1 MPTYFDSSQL
11 IDLGSAPNA
20 NDGDTLRTAGSKINT
35 ALRDIDSALDALDSD
50 FRVAFDSSQIGTDA
64 ISTAKIQDGAVIASK
79 LTPGSLSNTVY
90 AGSLNFD
97 SAAAD
102 DVITINAAG
111 QVGITNVYS
120 WFNDTAPSYQL
131 DVRSSTG
138 TTTAN
143 FSSGSNTTINLYSDN
158 NASGPFRF
166 VSQNDALYLK
176 AQAAA
181 ISTDNSFIKYDETS
195 NKLRLMSG
203 AYLDNIGNMGI
214 GVAAPQT
221 KLDVNGTIRASN
233 VSSGTPTAA
242 VELISTGGIE
252 ITSATSAGYIDLKNN
267 NGEDY
272 DVRLAT
278 NSAGDFYIST
288 LGTTKRLTILDTGE
302 VGIGT
307 DAPTQEL
314 HVVGQIL
321 SSVTSGNNNGLS
333 VTTGDNGI
341 SYIVLSNST
350 GNVLL
355 RKDDGFSSIRNNDT
369 DEFRI
374 YGNGVHNFTFQHDG
388 DFFARGDVTAFAS
401 LSDRNLKENIENIP
415 NALEKVSKINGV
427 TFNYIGSK
435 ESMTG
440 VIAQEVQEVLP
451 EVIYETV
458 DNTREDGRALAVRY
472 GNMVGLLIEAI
483 KELKAEVE
491 QLKNKE

>member
-1 MPTYFDSSQL
+1 MPTYFDASQL
-11 IDLGSAPNA
+11 IDLGTAPNA

-35 ALRDIDSALDALDSD
+35 ALQDIDSALDALDSD

-64 ISTAKIQDGAVIASK
+64 ISTAKIQDGAVNSAKLAS
-79 LTPGSLSNTVY
+79 GSLSNTAY

-97 SAAAD
+97 STAAND
-102 DVITINAAG
+102 IITINASG
-111 QVGITNVYS
+111 QVGI
-120 WFNDTAPSYQL
+120 NDTTPSYQL
-131 DVRSSTG
+131 DVRSSAG
-138 TTTAN
+138 ASTAN
-143 FSSGSNTTINLYSDN
+143 FSAGSNTTINLYSDN

-166 VSQNDALYLK
+166 VSQDDALYLK

-181 ISTDNSFIKYDETS
+181 ISTDNSFIKYDESS

-203 AYLDNIGNMGI
+203 AYLDNTGNMGI

-278 NSAGDFYIST
+278 NSAGDFSIST
-288 LGTTKRLTILDTGE
+288 LGTTKRLTVLDTGE
-302 VGIGT
+302 IGIGT

-321 SSVTSGNNNGLS
+321 SSITSGDNAGLT
-333 VTTGDNGI
+333 VTTGSNGVSSI
-341 SYIVLSNST
+341 TIDNST
-350 GNVLL
+350 GNIQL
-355 RKDDGFSSIRNNDT
+355 RKDDGFSSIRNNDS

-401 LSDRNLKENIENIP
+401 FSDRQLKENIENIP

-440 VIAQEVQEVLP
+440 VVAQEVQEVLP
-451 EVIYETV
+451 EVVYETV

-491 QLKNKE
+491 VLKNNE

>member
-1 MPTYFDSSQL
+1 MPTYFDASQL
-11 IDLGSAPNA
+11 IDLGTAPNA

-35 ALRDIDSALDALDSD
+35 ALQDIDSALDALDSD

-64 ISTAKIQDGAVIASK
+64 ISTAKIQDGAVTAAK

-97 SAAAD
+97 STAAND
-102 DVITINAAG
+102 IITINAAG
-111 QVGITNVYS
+111 QVGI
-120 WFNDTAPSYQL
+120 NDTTPSYQL

-143 FSSGSNTTINLYSDN
+143 FSGPSNTTINLYSDN

-181 ISTDNSFIKYDETS
+181 ISTDNSFLKYDELS

-203 AYLDNIGNMGI
+203 TYLDNAGNMGI

-321 SSVTSGNNNGLS
+321 SSVTTGNNDGLS
-333 VTTGDNGI
+333 VTTGNNGI
-341 SYIVLSNST
+341 SSITLSNST
-350 GNVLL
+350 GNVKL
-355 RKDDGFSSIRNNDT
+355 RKDDGFSSIRNDDS

-388 DFFARGDVTAFAS
+388 DFFARGDITAFAS
-401 LSDRNLKENIENIP
+401 LSDRQLKENIENIP

-472 GNMVGLLIEAI
+472 GNMIGLLIEAI

>member
-35 ALRDIDSALDALDSD
+35 ALQDIDSALDALDSD

-64 ISTAKIQDGAVIASK
+64 ISTAKIQDGAVTSAK
-79 LTPGSLSNTVY
+79 LTSGSLSNTVY

-97 SAAAD
+97 STAAND
-102 DVITINAAG
+102 IITINAAG
-111 QVGITNVYS
+111 QVGI
-120 WFNDTAPSYQL
+120 NDTTPSYQL

-166 VSQNDALYLK
+166 VSQDDALYLK

-203 AYLDNIGNMGI
+203 TYLDNTGNMGI

-321 SSVTSGNNNGLS
+321 SSVTSGDNAGLT
-333 VTTGDNGI
+333 VTTGNNGI
-341 SYIVLSNST
+341 SSITIDNST
-350 GNVLL
+350 GNVQL
-355 RKDDGFSSIRNNDT
+355 RKDDGFSSIRNSDS

-401 LSDRNLKENIENIP
+401 LSDRQLKENIENIP

>member
-1 MPTYFDSSQL
+1 MPTYFDASQL
-11 IDLGSAPNA
+11 IDLGTAPNA

-35 ALRDIDSALDALDSD
+35 ALQDIDSALDALDSD

-64 ISTAKIQDGAVIASK
+64 ISTDKIQDGAVTSEK
-79 LTPGSLSNTVY
+79 LTPASLSNTVY

-97 SAAAD
+97 STAAD
-102 DVITINAAG
+102 DIITINAAG
-111 QVGITNVYS
+111 QVGI
-120 WFNDTAPSYQL
+120 NDTTPSYQL
-131 DVRSSTG
+131 DVRSSAG
-138 TTTAN
+138 ASTAN
-143 FSSGSNTTINLYSDN
+143 FSAGSNTTINLYSDN

-166 VSQNDALYLK
+166 VSQDDALYLK

-181 ISTDNSFIKYDETS
+181 ISTDNSFIKYDEPS

-203 AYLDNIGNMGI
+203 AYLDNSGNMGI

-288 LGTTKRLTILDTGE
+288 LGTTKRLTVLDTGE

-321 SSVTSGNNNGLS
+321 SSVTSGDNAGLTI
-333 VTTGDNGI
+333 TTGSNGVSSI
-341 SYIVLSNST
+341 TVDNST
-350 GNVLL
+350 GNVQL
-355 RKDDGFSSIRNNDT
+355 RKDDGFSSIRNSDS

-401 LSDRNLKENIENIP
+401 LSDRQLKENIENIP

-440 VIAQEVQEVLP
+440 VVAQEVQEVLP
-451 EVIYETV
+451 EVVYETV

-491 QLKNKE
+491 VLKNNE

>member
-1 MPTYFDSSQL
+1 MPTYFDASQL
-11 IDLGSAPNA
+11 IDLGTAPNA

-35 ALRDIDSALDALDSD
+35 ALQDIDSALDALDSD

-64 ISTAKIQDGAVIASK
+64 ISTDKIQDGAVTSEK
-79 LTPGSLSNTVY
+79 LTPASLSNAVY

-97 SAAAD
+97 STAAD
-102 DVITINAAG
+102 DIITINAAG
-111 QVGITNVYS
+111 QVGV
-120 WFNDTAPSYQL
+120 NDTTPSYQL
-131 DVRSSTG
+131 DVRSSAG
-138 TTTAN
+138 ASTAN
-143 FSSGSNTTINLYSDN
+143 FSAGSNTTINLYSDN

-166 VSQNDALYLK
+166 VSQDDALYLK

-181 ISTDNSFIKYDETS
+181 ISTDNSFIKYDEPS

-203 AYLDNIGNMGI
+203 AYLDNSGNMGI

-288 LGTTKRLTILDTGE
+288 LGTTKRLTVLDTGE

-321 SSVTSGNNNGLS
+321 SSVTSGDNAGLT
-333 VTTGDNGI
+333 VTTGSNGVSSI
-341 SYIVLSNST
+341 TVDNST
-350 GNVLL
+350 GNVQL
-355 RKDDGFSSIRNNDT
+355 RKDDGFSSIRNSDS

-401 LSDRNLKENIENIP
+401 LSDRQLKENIENIP

-440 VIAQEVQEVLP
+440 VVAQEVQEVLP
-451 EVIYETV
+451 EVVYETV

-491 QLKNKE
+491 VLKNNE

>member
-1 MPTYFDSSQL
+1 MPHTIYFDSSQL

-20 NDGDTLRTAGSKINT
+20 NDGDTLRAAGSKINSI
-35 ALRDIDSALDALDSD
+35 AESLDSALDALDSD
-50 FRVAFDSSQIGTDA
+50 FRVPFDSDQIATNA
-64 ISTAKIQDGAVIASK
+64 ISTTKIQDGAIIASK
-79 LTPGSLSNTVY
+79 LSQGSLSNGVY
-90 AGSLNFD
+90 GGSLNFD
-97 SAAAD
+97 SSAAD
-102 DVITINAAG
+102 DIITINAAG
-111 QVGITNVYS
+111 QVGI
-120 WFNDTAPSYQL
+120 NDTVPGYQL
-131 DVRSSTG
+131 DVRSGTG

-143 FSSGSNTTINLYSDN
+143 FSAGSNTTINLHSDN

-166 VSQNDALYLK
+166 VSQDDALYLK
-176 AQAAA
+176 AQAAS
-181 ISTDNSFIKYDETS
+181 ISTDNAFLKYDEIT
-195 NKLRLMSG
+195 NKLRLMT
-203 AYLDNIGNMGI
+203 AVYLDNSARV
-214 GVAAPQT
+214 GVGVELPQT

-252 ITSATSAGYIDLKNN
+252 ITSASSAGYIDLKNN

-278 NSAGDFYIST
+278 NSGGDFYVST

-307 DAPTQEL
+307 DAPGDKLQVENGAIKSNWVSPATTISSFHGITDDNSAIRL
-314 HVVGQIL
+314 IL
-321 SSVTSGNNNGLS
+321 ENNSGSVQ
-333 VTTGDNGI
+333 
-341 SYIVLSNST
+341 
-350 GNVLL
+350 L
-355 RKDDGFSSIRNNDT
+355 RKDDGFSSIRNNDS

-401 LSDRNLKENIENIP
+401 LSDRKLKENIENIP

-427 TFNYIGSK
+427 TFNYIGSS

-451 EVIYETV
+451 EVIYQTV

>member
-35 ALRDIDSALDALDSD
+35 ALQDIDSALDALDSD
-50 FRVAFDSSQIGTDA
+50 FRVDFDSSQIGTDA
-64 ISTAKIQDGAVIASK
+64 ISTAKIQDGAITAAK
-79 LTPGSLSNTVY
+79 LTPGSLGNTVY

-97 SAAAD
+97 SAAAND
-102 DVITINAAG
+102 IITINAAG
-111 QVGITNVYS
+111 QVGI
-120 WFNDTAPSYQL
+120 NDTTPSYQL
-131 DVRSSTG
+131 EVRSGTG
-138 TTTAN
+138 STTAN
-143 FSSGSNTTINLYSDN
+143 FSGPSNTTINLFSDN

-166 VSQNDALYLK
+166 VSQDDALYLK
-176 AQAAA
+176 SQAAA
-181 ISTDNSFIKYDETS
+181 ISTDNSFLKYDELS
-195 NKLRLMSG
+195 NTLRLMSG
-203 AYLDNIGNMGI
+203 VYLDNSARVGV
-214 GVAAPQT
+214 GVAIPQT

-242 VELISTGGIE
+242 VELLSTGGIE
-252 ITSATSAGYIDLKNN
+252 ITSASSAGYIDLKNN

-278 NSAGDFYIST
+278 NAAGDFYIST

-302 VGIGT
+302 VGVGT
-307 DAPTQEL
+307 DAPADKL
-314 HVVGQIL
+314 HVADGTVRSQWTTPGTAVEAFHGK
-321 SSVTSGNNNGLS
+321 STDTS
-333 VTTGDNGI
+333 TT
-341 SYIVLSNST
+341 LLKLENST
-350 GNVLL
+350 GSVAL
-355 RKDDGFSSIRNNDT
+355 RRDNEFASLRVNDATDIRFYN
-369 DEFRI
+369 
-374 YGNGVHNFTFQHDG
+374 NGVYNFAFQSDG

-458 DNTREDGRALAVRY
+458 DNTHEDGRALAVRY

-491 QLKNKE
+491 ELKNKE

>member
-50 FRVAFDSSQIGTDA
+50 FRVPFDSAQIGTDA
-64 ISTAKIQDGAVIASK
+64 ISTDKIQDGAVIASK

-97 SAAAD
+97 STAAD
-102 DVITINAAG
+102 DIITINAAG
-111 QVGITNVYS
+111 QVGI
-120 WFNDTAPSYQL
+120 NDTTPSYQL
-131 DVRSSTG
+131 DVRSGTG

-143 FSSGSNTTINLYSDN
+143 FSGPSNTTINLHSDN

-166 VSQNDALYLK
+166 VSQDGALYLK
-176 AQAAA
+176 AGAAA
-181 ISTDNSFIKYDETS
+181 ISTDNSFLKYDETS

-203 AYLDNIGNMGI
+203 VYLDNSARVGV
-214 GVAAPQT
+214 GVAIPQT

-242 VELISTGGIE
+242 VELLSTGGIE
-252 ITSATSAGYIDLKNN
+252 ITNASSAGYIDLKNN

-321 SSVTSGNNNGLS
+321 SSVTTGNNDGLS
-333 VTTGDNGI
+333 VTTGNNGI
-341 SYIVLSNST
+341 SSITLSNST
-350 GNVLL
+350 GNVQL

-401 LSDRNLKENIENIP
+401 LSDRQLKENIENIP

>member
-288 LGTTKRLTILDTGE
+288 LGTTKRLTVLDTGE

-307 DAPTQEL
+307 DAPTQDL